1 MFHFSP
7 ARFGDNDKTC
17 DLRLVR
23 FTRRSEKQALAFRR
37 NMFHFILA
45 HFGDDDKTRVAF
57 GQIDGC
63 IPIIIN

>member
-1 MFHFSP
+1 
-7 ARFGDNDKTC
+7 
-17 DLRLVR
+17 
-23 FTRRSEKQALAFRR
+23 
-37 NMFHFILA
+37 MFHFILA